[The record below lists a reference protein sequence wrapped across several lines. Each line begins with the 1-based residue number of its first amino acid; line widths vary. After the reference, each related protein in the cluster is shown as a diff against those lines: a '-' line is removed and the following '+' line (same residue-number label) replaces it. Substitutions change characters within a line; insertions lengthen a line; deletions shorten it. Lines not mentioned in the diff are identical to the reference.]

1 MIRYALACASGHPF
15 ESWFPSSES
24 FEEQAARGF
33 VACPV
38 CGETRVEKQIMAPS
52 VARTDRG
59 ARETAIE
66 PSAPAVPA
74 PSADATPADVPP
86 APGTP
91 PPAPPVVLLSEA
103 QREMRA
109 ALRRLRAHIEATA
122 ENVGRAFPDEAR
134 RIHAGD
140 APERPIIG
148 QADRDEVAELIEEGV
163 PIAPLPILPDER
175 N

>member
-1 MIRYALACASGHPF
+1 MIRYALACSSGHPF
-15 ESWFPSSES
+15 ESWFPSSAS
-24 FEEQAARGF
+24 FEEQAARGL

-38 CGETRVEKQIMAPS
+38 CGATRVEKQIMAPS

-59 ARETAIE
+59 PRETAIPAE
-66 PSAPAVPA
+66 PDALPA
-74 PSADATPADVPP
+74 
-86 APGTP
+86 P
-91 PPAPPVVLLSEA
+91 PPAPVPTAPPPPVALLSEA
-103 QREMRA
+103 QREMRE
-109 ALRRLRAHIEATA
+109 ALRRLRAHIEATT

-140 APERPIIG
+140 APDRPILG
-148 QADRDEVAELIEEGV
+148 QADPDEVAELIEEGI

>member
-1 MIRYALACASGHPF
+1 MIRYALACSSGHPF
-15 ESWFPSSES
+15 ESWFPSSAS
-24 FEEQAARGF
+24 FEEQAARGL

-38 CGETRVEKQIMAPS
+38 CGATRVEKQIMAPS

-59 ARETAIE
+59 PRE
-66 PSAPAVPA
+66 SAPEPAADAPPTGMPVVPA
-74 PSADATPADVPP
+74 PSEHGPP
-86 APGTP
+86 T
-91 PPAPPVVLLSEA
+91 APPVALLSEA
-103 QREMRA
+103 QREMRE

-122 ENVGRAFPDEAR
+122 ENVGRAFPEEAR

-163 PIAPLPILPDER
+163 PIAPLPILPNER